1 MKSNSFFFQP
11 MNVFREVLN
20 ECTKDMSK
28 KIIIFGLVAF
38 SGIPIKS
45 QQIVINDKLLSQIT
59 INHGVRLA
67 SEQAFLDSYKKQ
79 KELYDD
85 INNKTAQVIAIQEY
99 IYQQLKNVNSA
110 LTQSK
115 KLMYLYHYLGKIV
128 TNSNKMLNLSA
139 QHPEYAV
146 LISKYYTEIGKQ
158 TLKLQQELT
167 QDILNEDKDFL
178 MDAMDREMLID
189 KVFTRVRNING
200 NILYIILRLENA
212 KKIPY
217 LYQVPI
223 LRNYLNIDKA
233 IVGDIIQKYKHI
245 FN

>member
-1 MKSNSFFFQP
+1 
-11 MNVFREVLN
+11 
-20 ECTKDMSK
+20 MSK
-28 KIIIFGLVAF
+28 KIIIFLVAAF
-38 SGIPIKS
+38 SGISVKS

-59 INHGVRLA
+59 LNHGVRMA
-67 SEQAFLDSYKKQ
+67 SEEAFLDSYEKQ
-79 KELYDD
+79 KKLYDD
-85 INNKTAQVIAIQEY
+85 INNKTTQIIAIQEY

-115 KLMYLYHYLGKIV
+115 KLIYLYQYLGKIV
-128 TNSNKMLNLSA
+128 TNSNKMLDLSA

-146 LISKYYTEIGKQ
+146 LVSKYYSEIGKQ
-158 TLKLQQELT
+158 TLKLQQEVT

-178 MDAMDREMLID
+178 MDAMDREMLIE

-217 LYQVPI
+217 LYQLPV

-233 IVGDIIQKYKHI
+233 IVGDIIQKYKHL

>member
-1 MKSNSFFFQP
+1 M
-11 MNVFREVLN
+11 
-20 ECTKDMSK
+20 K
-28 KIIIFGLVAF
+28 KILTFGIIALSSIFV
-38 SGIPIKS
+38 KS

-59 INHGVRLA
+59 LNHGVRLA
-67 SEQAFLDSYKKQ
+67 SEQAFLDSYEKQ

-85 INNKTAQVIAIQEY
+85 INNKTTQVIAIQEY

-115 KLMYLYHYLGKIV
+115 KLIYLYQYLGKIV
-128 TNSNKMLNLSA
+128 TNSNKMLDLSA
-139 QHPEYAV
+139 QHPEYAALV
-146 LISKYYTEIGKQ
+146 SKYYSEIGIQ
-158 TLKLQQELT
+158 VIKLQQEVT
-167 QDILNEDKDFL
+167 QDVLNEDKDFL
-178 MDAMDREMLID
+178 MDAMDREMLIE

-217 LYQVPI
+217 LFQVPV

-233 IVGDIIQKYKHI
+233 IVGGIIQKYKHL

>member
-1 MKSNSFFFQP
+1 MKILTFG
-11 MNVFREVLN
+11 
-20 ECTKDMSK
+20 
-28 KIIIFGLVAF
+28 IIALSSIFV
-38 SGIPIKS
+38 KS

-59 INHGVRLA
+59 LNHGVRLA
-67 SEQAFLDSYKKQ
+67 SEQAFLDSYEKQ

-85 INNKTAQVIAIQEY
+85 INNKTTQVIAIQEY

-115 KLMYLYHYLGKIV
+115 KLIYLYQYLGKIV
-128 TNSNKMLNLSA
+128 TNSNKMLDLSA
-139 QHPEYAV
+139 QHPEYAILV
-146 LISKYYTEIGKQ
+146 SKYYSEIGTQ
-158 TLKLQQELT
+158 VTKLQQEVT
-167 QDILNEDKDFL
+167 QDVLNEDKDFL
-178 MDAMDREMLID
+178 MDAMDREMLIE

-217 LYQVPI
+217 LFQVPV

-233 IVGDIIQKYKHI
+233 IVGDIIQKYKHL

>member
-1 MKSNSFFFQP
+1 M
-11 MNVFREVLN
+11 
-20 ECTKDMSK
+20 K
-28 KIIIFGLVAF
+28 KILILGVVALSSILV
-38 SGIPIKS
+38 KS

-59 INHGVRLA
+59 LNHGVRLA
-67 SEQAFLDSYKKQ
+67 SEQTFLDSYEKQ
-79 KELYDD
+79 KELYDE
-85 INNKTAQVIAIQEY
+85 INNKTTQIIAIQEY

-115 KLMYLYHYLGKIV
+115 KLIYLYQYLGKIA
-128 TNSNKMLNLSA
+128 TNSNKMLDLSA

-146 LISKYYTEIGKQ
+146 LVSKYYTEIGKQ
-158 TLKLQQELT
+158 VIKLQQEVT
-167 QDILNEDKDFL
+167 QDVLNEDKDFL
-178 MDAMDREMLID
+178 MDAMDREMLIE

-217 LYQVPI
+217 LFQVPV
-223 LRNYLNIDKA
+223 LRNYLNVDKA
-233 IVGDIIQKYKHI
+233 IVGDIIQKYKHL

>member
-1 MKSNSFFFQP
+1 M
-11 MNVFREVLN
+11 
-20 ECTKDMSK
+20 K
-28 KIIIFGLVAF
+28 KITAFVILVF
-38 SGIPIKS
+38 SGISVNS

-59 INHGVRLA
+59 VNHGVRLA
-67 SEQAFLDSYKKQ
+67 SEQAFLDSYEKQ

-85 INNKTAQVIAIQEY
+85 IKNKTAQVIAIQEY

-115 KLMYLYHYLGKIV
+115 KLMYLYQYLGKIV
-128 TNSNKMLNLSA
+128 TNSNRMLDLSA

-146 LISKYYTEIGKQ
+146 LVSKYYVEIGKQ
-158 TLKLQQELT
+158 VLKLQQEVS
-167 QDILNEDKDFL
+167 QDILNENKDFL
-178 MDAMDREMLID
+178 IDAMDREMLIE

-223 LRNYLNIDKA
+223 LRNYINIDKA
-233 IVGDIIQKYKHI
+233 IVRDIIQKYK
-245 FN
+245 

>member
-1 MKSNSFFFQP
+1 M
-11 MNVFREVLN
+11 
-20 ECTKDMSK
+20 K
-28 KIIIFGLVAF
+28 KILTFVIVTFFGIVT
-38 SGIPIKS
+38 KS

-59 INHGVRLA
+59 VNHGVRLA
-67 SEQAFLDSYKKQ
+67 SEQVFLDSYKKQ

-85 INNKTAQVIAIQEY
+85 INNKTTRIIAIQEY

-115 KLMYLYHYLGKIV
+115 KLVYLYQYLGKIV
-128 TNSNKMLNLSA
+128 TNSNKMLDLSA
-139 QHPEYAV
+139 QHPEYTV
-146 LISKYYTEIGKQ
+146 LVSKYYAEIGKQ
-158 TLKLQQELT
+158 TLKLQQEIT
-167 QDILNEDKDFL
+167 QDVMNEDKDFL
-178 MDAMDREMLID
+178 MDAMDREMLIE

-217 LYQVPI
+217 LYQVPV

-233 IVGDIIQKYKHI
+233 IVGDIIQKYKHL